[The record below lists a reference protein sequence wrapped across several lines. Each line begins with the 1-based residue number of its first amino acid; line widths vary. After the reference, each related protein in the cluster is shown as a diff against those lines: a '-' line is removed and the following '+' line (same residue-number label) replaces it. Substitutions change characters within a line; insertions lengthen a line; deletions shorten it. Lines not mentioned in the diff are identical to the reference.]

1 LPMGAGGFGT
11 YTPHLTHPILTP
23 APYQTLLGP
32 SYPAYPSRWLV
43 SYHAY
48 AYGYIRYQPISKPI
62 YYIWCSVTYELCR
75 FGLFWDSLWATFG
88 VWKYYAL
95 PGVTPVRALEALA
108 SFTPVPFVRALT
120 RTICYTVT
128 VVQTALASVLT
139 I

>member
-1 LPMGAGGFGT
+1 MGAGGFGT
-11 YTPHLTHPILTP
+11 YTPHLTHPIPTP
-23 APYQTLLGP
+23 APYQPCSVLVTLLIH
-32 SYPAYPSRWLV
+32 WLG

-62 YYIWCSVTYELCR
+62 YYIWCSVPYGLCR
-75 FGLFWDSLWATFG
+75 FVLFWDSLWATFG

-95 PGVTPVRALEALA
+95 PGVIPVRALEAPA

-128 VVQTALASVLT
+128 VVQNALASVLT